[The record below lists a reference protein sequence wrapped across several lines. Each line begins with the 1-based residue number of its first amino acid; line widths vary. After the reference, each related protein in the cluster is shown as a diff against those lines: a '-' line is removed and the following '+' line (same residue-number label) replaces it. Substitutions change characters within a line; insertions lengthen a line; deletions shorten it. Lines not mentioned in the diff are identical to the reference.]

1 MLALTT
7 LGPLAMTC
15 MVIRQLERELLPVAE
30 LPAVVFR
37 SQNRR
42 LVILKIK

>member
-30 LPAVVFR
+30 LPAVCFEATIGDWL
-37 SQNRR
+37 S
-42 LVILKIK
+42 